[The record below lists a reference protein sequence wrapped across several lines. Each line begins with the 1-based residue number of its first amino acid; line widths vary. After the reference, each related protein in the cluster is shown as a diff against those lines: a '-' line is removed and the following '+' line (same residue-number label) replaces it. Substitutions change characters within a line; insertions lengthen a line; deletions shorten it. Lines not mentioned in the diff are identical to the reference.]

1 MQISSMRF
9 KGKKVK
15 VLHIGE
21 VAGLGG
27 LQNWICSIAEAQ
39 ARRRYEVELM
49 QPPWVDPASRV
60 YTALPVH
67 GWNLERVRNF
77 DIIHSHGLAGYE
89 NRKIQKIAPKPIV
102 HTYYGTILG
111 IQIAL
116 RWFQNLVGW
125 NGVTVPRNIVR
136 DAMCG
141 HAAHAVIAISPKV
154 RSEIRRFY
162 GIRNKKVTVIPG
174 GYSRDDDGASRE
186 SLRCELGL
194 REFGFLFLFVGR
206 DDPVKNFPAAIK
218 AFRRVRARF
227 RDAYLVLAPKQ
238 DSDMGDGTMGVE
250 LPPQRMN
257 ALYRCVDALVHPG
270 FYDGYSLAVHEA
282 LANGLPV
289 IVSRN
294 TGIADYCT
302 QRTDALILPRK
313 RGSGLVESLV
323 EMMYS
328 VIGSQDLRTTL
339 GREAAR
345 RFAAMDWDWVAAQ
358 TEKVYSS
365 L

>member
-1 MQISSMRF
+1 MCFR
-9 KGKKVK
+9 GKNLK

-27 LQNWICSIAEAQ
+27 LQNWVCSVAEAQ
-39 ARRRYEVELM
+39 ARRGYEVELM

-67 GWNLERVRNF
+67 RWNLERVRDY
-77 DIIHSHGLAGYE
+77 DIVHSHGLGGFE
-89 NRKIQKIAPKPIV
+89 NRKIRKIAPKPIV
-102 HTYYGTILG
+102 HSYYGTIFG

-125 NGVTVPRNIVR
+125 NGLTVPRNIVR

-141 HAAHAVIAISPKV
+141 HAAHTVIANSPKV

-162 GIRNKKVTVIPG
+162 GIRNGKVTVIPG
-174 GYSRDDDGASRE
+174 GYSRGGDGASRE
-186 SLRCELGL
+186 SLRRVLGL
-194 REFGFLFLFVGR
+194 PEFGFLFLFVGR
-206 DDPVKNFPAAIK
+206 ADPVKNFPAAIE

-257 ALYRCVDALVHPG
+257 VLYRCVDALVHPG
-270 FYDGYSLAVHEA
+270 FYEAYSLAVHEA

-289 IVSRN
+289 IVGRN
-294 TGIADYCT
+294 TGNADYCT
-302 QRTDALILPRK
+302 HRTDALILPRK
-313 RGSGLVESLV
+313 RGSGLVESLA
-323 EMMYS
+323 EMMCS
-328 VIGSQDLRTTL
+328 VIGSQDLRMTL
-339 GREAAR
+339 GAEAAR
-345 RFAAMDWDWVAAQ
+345 KFAVMDWDWVAAE
-358 TEKVYSS
+358 TEQVYSS

>member
-1 MQISSMRF
+1 MR
-9 KGKKVK
+9 VI
-15 VLHIGE
+15 HIGE

-27 LQNWICSIAEAQ
+27 LQNWVCRVAEAQ
-39 ARRRYEVELM
+39 ARRGYGVELM

-67 GWNLERVRNF
+67 RWNLERVSDF
-77 DIIHSHGLAGYE
+77 DIVHSHGLGGFE
-89 NRKIQKIAPKPIV
+89 NRKIKKIAPKPIIQ
-102 HTYYGTILG
+102 TYYGTILG

-125 NGVTVPRNIVR
+125 GGLSVPRNIIR

-141 HAAHAVIAISPKV
+141 HAAHSVIANSPKV

-162 GIRNKKVTVIPG
+162 GIRNEKVTVIPG
-174 GYSRDDDGASRE
+174 GYSRDGDGASRE
-186 SLRCELGL
+186 SLRRALGL
-194 REFGFLFLFVGR
+194 PEFGFLFLFVGR
-206 DDPVKNFPAAIK
+206 VDPVKNFPAAIE
-218 AFRRVRARF
+218 AFRRVRAQF

-238 DSDMGDGTMGVE
+238 DSDTGDGTIGIE

-257 ALYRCVDALVHPG
+257 VLYRCVDALVHPG
-270 FYDGYSLAVHEA
+270 FYEAYSLAVHEA

-289 IVSRN
+289 IVGRN
-294 TGIADYCT
+294 TGNADYCT
-302 QRTDALILPRK
+302 HGTDALVLPRK
-313 RGSGLVESLV
+313 RGSGLVESLAA
-323 EMMYS
+323 MMGS
-328 VIGSQDLRTTL
+328 LIGSQDLRTTL
-339 GREAAR
+339 GAEAAR
-345 RFAAMDWDWVAAQ
+345 KFAVMDWDWVAAE